1 MEQAAPKGVK
11 TRLIAVVL
19 IFAGMMDAM
28 LSWRGGFAL
37 ETSTIVICAAG
48 AALYAIGAVRGGRGK
63 QLRENNR

>member
-19 IFAGMMDAM
+19 VFAGMMDAM

>member
-37 ETSTIVICAAG
+37 EISTIVICAAG

>member
-19 IFAGMMDAM
+19 LFAGMMDAM

-37 ETSTIVICAAG
+37 ETSTIVICTAG
-48 AALYAIGAVRGGRGK
+48 AALYAIGAIRGGRGK

>member
-1 MEQAAPKGVK
+1 MEQGAPKGVK

>member
-1 MEQAAPKGVK
+1 MENTAPKGVK

-48 AALYAIGAVRGGRGK
+48 AALYAIGAIRGARGK
-63 QLRENNR
+63 QLRENNQ

>member
-1 MEQAAPKGVK
+1 MENAAPKGVK

-48 AALYAIGAVRGGRGK
+48 AVLYAIGAIRGSRGK

>member
-37 ETSTIVICAAG
+37 GTSTIVICAAG
-48 AALYAIGAVRGGRGK
+48 AALYAIGAIRGGRGK

>member
-1 MEQAAPKGVK
+1 MKQAAPKGVK